1 MRNVLEGLAILVV
14 EDDLPSTKLLR
25 VVLEAEGC
33 RVQVS
38 SSAEEALDAL
48 RTFQPRVIVVDLVLP
63 LMSGLVLAQRL
74 KANAATKDI
83 VLLAVTS
90 FNGPEAELMVL
101 EAGFARYIRKPIDPA
116 RFVAALVS
124 TLRGLA

>member
-1 MRNVLEGLAILVV
+1 MGNVLEGLAILVV
-14 EDDLPSTKLLR
+14 DDDLPSTKLLR

-38 SSAEEALDAL
+38 SSAEEALLAL

-63 LMSGLVLAQRL
+63 LMSGLLLAQRL
-74 KANAATKDI
+74 KKDAATKDI

-101 EAGFARYIRKPIDPA
+101 EAGYARYIRKPVDPA
-116 RFVAALVS
+116 RFVA
-124 TLRGLA
+124 TLGSAIGDMA